1 MSVLGL
7 HCCASFSLLAESY
20 SLVAVLRLF
29 IAVASPISDRRFWS
43 TAASVVAAPRL

>member
-1 MSVLGL
+1 MSVLGF

-29 IAVASPISDRRFWS
+29 VAVASP
-43 TAASVVAAPRL
+43 VAEHGLQVHEPRWL